1 MNNNCNMD
9 ESGADLY
16 RQVNGQHAAT
26 HCPLYREE
34 GGGGHDRPLTQ
45 HAVKSLY
52 KLSSLNI
59 KMIGS

>member
-16 RQVNGQHAAT
+16 RQVNGQPAAT

-34 GGGGHDRPLTQ
+34 GGGGGG
-45 HAVKSLY
+45 A
-52 KLSSLNI
+52 
-59 KMIGS
+59 